1 MQNNCACLAD
11 CAYNSSDRSNKK
23 TPVTDDITGV
33 FYDEKIQTEV
43 FYFCTALPGFF
54 IFTNAREDLT
64 PRRRRGCVV
73 AYLSS
78 ASTLWG
84 CWLAW
89 ASMAV
94 AACWMIWVLARVVV
108 ATA

>member
-1 MQNNCACLAD
+1 MTLQGFSMIRKYKQKFFTLVQLCL
-11 CAYNSSDRSNKK
+11 
-23 TPVTDDITGV
+23 VLFV
-33 FYDEKIQTEV
+33 
-43 FYFCTALPGFF
+43 
-54 IFTNAREDLT
+54 FTNARGDLT
-64 PRRRRGCVV
+64 PRRRRACVV

>member
-1 MQNNCACLAD
+1 MQNNYICLAD
-11 CAYNSSDRSNKK
+11 CAYDSSDRSNKK

-33 FYDEKIQTEV
+33 FYDYKIQAEV
-43 FYFCTALPGFF
+43 FCFCTDLPGFVCF
-54 IFTNAREDLT
+54 YQRARGFN
-64 PRRRRGCVV
+64 PSPGRACVV
-73 AYLSS
+73 SYLSS

-94 AACWMIWVLARVVV
+94 AACWMIWVLASVVV